1 VSKSNPIELA
11 GEIVTAFVSN
21 NSVPRGELPALI
33 EAVHAAVKMLAE
45 GADVAAAVVA
55 PPEPAVSIR
64 KSVTPD
70 FLICLEDGKR
80 FKSLRRHLAG
90 LGMTPEQYR
99 EKWNLPETYPMV
111 APNYA
116 AQRSAL
122 AKDIGLGQL
131 RRRNLSSAPSSVGSI
146 EPEAFEPANKLASE
160 QDRNRTNVIYR
171 QTPEPVIVETIQMV
185 APDPVSVVEIEFVS
199 AATATSETIDV
210 VAPETISAVAIE
222 AKSFETASAPKRKA
236 RAKKGPS

>member
-70 FLICLEDGKR
+70 FLICLE
-80 FKSLRRHLAG
+80 SS
-90 LGMTPEQYR
+90 Q
-99 EKWNLPETYPMV
+99 NLP
-111 APNYA
+111 
-116 AQRSAL
+116 Q
-122 AKDIGLGQL
+122 
-131 RRRNLSSAPSSVGSI
+131 
-146 EPEAFEPANKLASE
+146 
-160 QDRNRTNVIYR
+160 
-171 QTPEPVIVETIQMV
+171 IV
-185 APDPVSVVEIEFVS
+185 
-199 AATATSETIDV
+199 
-210 VAPETISAVAIE
+210 
-222 AKSFETASAPKRKA
+222 R
-236 RAKKGPS
+236 